1 MQSVKYLNTILTA
14 IAILLALQLWTS
26 WVGVSSDQPIEL
38 VAPAHAA
45 GIPNAGHQRKQM
57 LDQLKEVSSKLDQ
70 LKKVSSKL
78 DQLNDQFRSGQARV
92 RIDNNS
98 D

>member
-26 WVGVSSDQPIEL
+26 WAGVSSDQPIEL

-45 GIPNAGHQRKQM
+45 GIPNAGHQRQQM
-57 LDQLKEVSSKLDQ
+57 VDQLKE
-70 LKKVSSKL
+70 VSSKL

-92 RIDNNS
+92 RIENVS
-98 D
+98 E